1 MRFLDGNDDA
11 SDTAESRL
19 QPQRM
24 PIVVLIMCFH
34 GIRSQSNQ
42 LMTRKLLHLG
52 VMPRQ

>member
-1 MRFLDGNDDA
+1 MRFSDGNDDA
-11 SDTAESRL
+11 SDTAELRL

-24 PIVVLIMCFH
+24 LIVVLTMCFH